1 MHRLNRLQ
9 DGVLSLLA
17 LLGAVATLMLM
28 LHVAADI
35 VMRNVWNAP
44 IPATW
49 EVVTHYYMV
58 SLAFIP
64 LAWVEKTGGM
74 VQVEVING
82 ALSPT
87 MMKIS
92 DLIVV
97 VITVVI
103 YATLAWVTYRA
114 AVGRT
119 NVGAFVMANQVR
131 VITWPAYWIPPLGF
145 GLAAVSVALRGI
157 RLTLGAKA

>member
-9 DGVLSLLA
+9 DGFLSLLA